1 MQRTLFNAAALVAC
15 LVVSTS
21 ASAQYFHEVYV
32 ANQGNFSDN
41 NGSVTFFDANA
52 PTPNSTQILEDFGTL
67 LQSLTLH
74 DRTLYILSNTSHNVD
89 IIDLFTHMRESP
101 ITGIPSPRYMA
112 VVAADKAYDSNLYD
126 AQVTVIDL
134 ASRAVM
140 GTIPVGTNPE
150 DIAVVGNL
158 AFVANSG
165 FGADSTVTV
174 IVVAADTVVST
185 IDTGCDGPR
194 HLEVDNEDEVWVFCN
209 GNTVYNDDYTDVL
222 ERTNGAVVILDG
234 TTGAVKATLP
244 LDSQVGASSAG
255 QDVFFAYQN
264 QEMFL
269 VRGSEKLILIFS
281 TATNQYKETIAL
293 AGDENVGAVAYD
305 CGRYELYAAR
315 LDADNPY
322 TEAGFVTIH
331 SRDGAILRQFATGI
345 APAHFVVT
353 SGTIQA
359 TDDLAS
365 SPEGFALVSSYPN
378 PFAERTSLSFELTAP
393 RVAHLTIVDVLG
405 RVVAQPLQGFMASGV
420 HQVTWDAQGLAPG
433 TYYAR
438 LASGQAVS
446 TRPLILVH

>member
-1 MQRTLFNAAALVAC
+1 MAC

-21 ASAQYFHEVYV
+21 AAAQYFHDVYV
-32 ANQGNFSDN
+32 GNQGNFSDN

-67 LQSLTLH
+67 VQSLTLH
-74 DRTLYILSNTSHNVD
+74 DGTLYIISNTSHNVD
-89 IIDLFTHMRESP
+89 IIDLNTLMRESP
-101 ITGIPSPRYMA
+101 IAGIPSPRYMA
-112 VVAADKAYDSNLYD
+112 VVAADKAYVSNLYD

-134 ASRAVM
+134 AARTVM

-174 IVVAADTVVST
+174 IDVAADTVVST

-234 TTGAVKATLP
+234 ATGTVKATLP

-255 QDVFFAYQN
+255 QDVFFAN
-264 QEMFL
+264 GSQEMFL
-269 VRGSEKLILIFS
+269 VRGSDKLILVFS

-305 CGRYELYAAR
+305 HGRYELYAAR

-331 SRDGAILRQFATGI
+331 GRDGAILRQYATGI
-345 APAHFVVT
+345 APAHFAMT
-353 SGTIQA
+353 SGTITA
-359 TDDLAS
+359 TEDPTP
-365 SPEGFALVSSYPN
+365 SPEGFALVSSFPN
-378 PFAERTSLSFELTAP
+378 PFVGRTSLSFELAAP
-393 RVAHLTIVDVLG
+393 RTVDLTIVDVLG
-405 RVVAQPLQGFMASGV
+405 RVVAQPMHGLMPSGV
-420 HQVTWDAQGLAPG
+420 HQVTWDAKGLAPG

-438 LASGQAVS
+438 LASGRAVS

>member
-41 NGSVTFFDANA
+41 SGSVTFFDANA

-67 LQSLTLH
+67 VQILTLH
-74 DRTLYILSNTSHNVD
+74 DGTLYIISNTSHNVD
-89 IIDLFTHMRESP
+89 IIDLNIHMRESP
-101 ITGIPSPRYMA
+101 IAGIPSTRYMA

-174 IVVAADTVVST
+174 VDVAADTVVST

-209 GNTVYNDDYTDVL
+209 GNTVYNDVL

-255 QDVFFAYQN
+255 QDVFFAYQS

-269 VRGSEKLILIFS
+269 VRGSEKFILVFS
-281 TATNQYKETIAL
+281 TATNQYKETVAL

-305 CGRYELYAAR
+305 YGRYELYAAR

-331 SRDGAILRQFATGI
+331 SRDGSILRQFATGI

-359 TDDLAS
+359 TDDLVS

-378 PFAERTSLSFELTAP
+378 PFAERTSLSFELTVP
-393 RVAHLTIVDVLG
+393 RVVHLTIVAVLG
-405 RVVAQPLQGFMASGV
+405 RVVA
-420 HQVTWDAQGLAPG
+420 
-433 TYYAR
+433 
-438 LASGQAVS
+438 
-446 TRPLILVH
+446 